1 MATVAS
7 REQPD
12 RRHDRVCGGCRA
24 LRVGILRFVFLTN
37 RINRVAGLAG
47 NDRERHREHEQAE
60 QSGKKSCRI
69 AHLDPESFNPEMER
83 VLFL

>member
-24 LRVGILRFVFLTN
+24 VRVGILRFVFLTN
-37 RINRVAGLAG
+37 RINRVAGIAG
-47 NDRERHREHEQAE
+47 NGREHEQAE
-60 QSGKKSCRI
+60 QRDTKNCRI
-69 AHLDPESFNPEMER
+69 GHLDPESFNPEIEG
-83 VLFL
+83 VLYL